1 MTINTDKLDMVK
13 LIQELKTELD
23 EGSTVRTHAFLDLV
37 LSNGDVLI
45 DLEKQLIEEQ

>member
-1 MTINTDKLDMVK
+1 MAINTDKLDMVE
-13 LIQELKTELD
+13 LIQELQKELD
-23 EGSTVRTHAFLDLV
+23 EGDTFRTHAFLDLV